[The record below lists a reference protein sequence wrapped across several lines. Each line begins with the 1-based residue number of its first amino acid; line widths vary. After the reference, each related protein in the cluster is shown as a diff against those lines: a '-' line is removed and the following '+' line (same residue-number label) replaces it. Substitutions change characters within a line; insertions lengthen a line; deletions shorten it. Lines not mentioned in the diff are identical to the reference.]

1 MRLYHCTTDTG
12 CSGFLFAIDEQRA
25 VQLFATYVVL
35 SEERPTG
42 LSIREVTLATEL
54 PERRQHLAEALAHGI
69 EAFASYELGSGW
81 EMTLVQTRFDQLSNA
96 AGEGAGVR

>member
-12 CSGFLFAIDEQRA
+12 HSEFLFTTDEQRA
-25 VQLFATYVVL
+25 IQLFATYVVL
-35 SEERPTG
+35 SEGEPTG
-42 LSIREVTLATEL
+42 LSIREVTLVTEL
-54 PERRQHLAEALAHGI
+54 PERRQHLAEALAHRI

-81 EMTLVQTRFDQLSNA
+81 EKVLVQTRFDQLSNA